1 MLLNTSSIFFQSSQN
16 LPFKQRPL
24 YKLGVRI
31 RLEVKDWTNTITLPT
46 QTKWPKLTY
55 YQIKH
60 TQLTSRSTL
69 FLPKFEIS
77 LLLHSAWRLGLL
89 VKPGNGLNKV
99 SGVDFVQRLG
109 AWHTESGDWRP
120 PWRELL
126 LHLQDPWLISLESWL
141 GFQCQAFLFLLNQ
154 S

>member
-1 MLLNTSSIFFQSSQN
+1 MQGPMLHKSHSYSIIFRRPHSGLTRTPLLSSAFCAVGWDTAARIHDASEHQLNFFQSSQN

-24 YKLGVRI
+24 YKLGVKI

-77 LLLHSAWRLGLL
+77 LLLHSAWWLKLL

-99 SGVDFVQRLG
+99 VEWTLSSV
-109 AWHTESGDWRP
+109 
-120 PWRELL
+120 
-126 LHLQDPWLISLESWL
+126 
-141 GFQCQAFLFLLNQ
+141 
-154 S
+154 